1 MGLNGIKKRVDTIER
16 STRAARPTMTTYHCI
31 IEGEAQV
38 MTLLDFTFATVV
50 EGKKGTMGRI
60 AGEVPI
66 DPPAPGEL
74 EAAFEAMKAEYNS
87 PEAKAQRK
95 AEREELDRIAELRRR
110 DFECGRN
117 MDECHPLPWQKRS

>member
-66 DPPAPGEL
+66 DPPDPGEL
-74 EAAFEAMKAEYNS
+74 ERAFQEMVDEYNS
-87 PEAKAQRK
+87 PEAEAKRK
-95 AEREELDRIAELRRR
+95 AEREELDRIAELRRMDFYAGR
-110 DFECGRN
+110 D

>member
-66 DPPAPGEL
+66 DPPDPGEL
-74 EAAFEAMKAEYNS
+74 ERAFQEMVEEYNS
-87 PEAKAQRK
+87 PEAEAQRK
-95 AEREELDRIAELRRR
+95 AEREELDRIAELRRM
-110 DFECGRN
+110 DFECGRD
-117 MDECHPLPWQKRS
+117 MDKCHPLPWQNRS